1 MSRVN
6 EVPKEIQAAAL
17 IAAAEIASVDLM
29 TSPPGKLPPSMAQQI
44 ADLAVEILNRYMKRS
59 REELG

>member
-17 IAAAEIASVDLM
+17 IAAAQIASVDLM
-29 TSPPGKLPPSMAQQI
+29 AGPPGKLPPATAQQI

-59 REELG
+59 RDELG